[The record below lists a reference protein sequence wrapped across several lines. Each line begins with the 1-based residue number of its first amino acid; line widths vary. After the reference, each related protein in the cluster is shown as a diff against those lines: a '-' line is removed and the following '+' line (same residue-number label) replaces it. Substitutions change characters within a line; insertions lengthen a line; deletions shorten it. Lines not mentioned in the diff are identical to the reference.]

1 MNIILRKQLESY
13 ISSDDKAPFIE
24 WLESLKDPR
33 TIQHNLHITNGI
45 NFTTNP
51 VHVKMTLY
59 LGGGEFH
66 QFNTLFLLFF
76 CSLERLASNH
86 ILK

>member
-59 LGGGEFH
+59 LGGENSINSIPFSS
-66 QFNTLFLLFF
+66 FF
-76 CSLERLASNH
+76 FAL
-86 ILK
+86 